1 MNEYDTV
8 RAAIQSSGAT
18 TPADRKLVYRDLIET
33 LHRKIAETQP
43 RFRSVLAERLRALRQ
58 ATKEFERDYLDE
70 ALRPEGPK
78 VDKTPPDPSVSTLFR
93 LAPRAHSLGRVRTI
107 VALTL
112 RFLRHLSRI
121 GPAAAV
127 WIFIEPIIQMAVIV
141 GIYSL
146 IGATSIMDMET
157 LPFVVLGVG
166 AWFMF
171 RIIVVRT
178 ANMAVEPNLVLI
190 PRIRM
195 IDVLV
200 SRALAYAILYTW
212 SLCFFLILIELTGRG
227 VEIDSILGVVAS
239 WFAVFLFA
247 IGTGLIFRG
256 LISYVPVLVRF
267 TPWIVRLFFYTGGI
281 VFVSEQLPDFLAK
294 WMLLNPLFDATQSL
308 RSAFFTTYQSTESSL
323 IYSYVVS
330 IALIAVGLMVQ
341 AGRLSKH

>member
-1 MNEYDTV
+1 MSEYETV
-8 RAAIQSSGAT
+8 RAAIQASEAAT
-18 TPADRKLVYRDLIET
+18 LSDRKLVYKELTEA
-33 LHRKIAETQP
+33 LQRKIAETQP
-43 RFRSVLAERLRALRQ
+43 RFRSILAQRLRALRQ
-58 ATKEFERDYLDE
+58 AIKDFERDYLAE
-70 ALRPEGPK
+70 TLRPESVK
-78 VDKTPPDPSVSTLFR
+78 IDKTPPDPSVSTVFQT
-93 LAPRAHSLGRVRTI
+93 APKAQPLGRVRTI

-127 WIFIEPIIQMAVIV
+127 WIFVEPIIQMSVIV
-141 GIYSL
+141 GIYTL
-146 IGATSIMDMET
+146 IGATTIMDMET

-171 RIIVVRT
+171 RIIVLRT
-178 ANMAVEPNLVLI
+178 ANMAVESNLTLI

-195 IDVLV
+195 IDVLL

-227 VEIDSILGVVAS
+227 VEIDSVSGIVAS
-239 WFAVFLFA
+239 WFGVFLFA
-247 IGTGLIFRG
+247 IAAGLIFRG

-267 TPWIVRLFFYTGGI
+267 TPWIVRVFFYTGGVI
-281 VFVSEQLPDFLAK
+281 FVSEQLPDFIAK

-323 IYSYVVS
+323 IYCYVVS
-330 IALIAVGLMVQ
+330 IALIAIGLMVQ